1 MILHEPSFSDLR
13 YLNDF
18 YYQIYDLKTQ
28 LQKAQSEY
36 ELAIHNE
43 KKAQGEMDKLKQEL
57 RDLEDLHTRHEANRG
72 RQELDPDKMADKIK
86 KLAMSADLSQQRASK
101 YEAKI
106 KELEGS

>member
-1 MILHEPSFSDLR
+1 M
-13 YLNDF
+13 
-18 YYQIYDLKTQ
+18 KTQ

-36 ELAIHNE
+36 ELAVHNE
-43 KKAQGEMDKLKQEL
+43 KKAQEEINKLKQEI

-106 KELEGS
+106 KELEGN